1 VETRDG
7 FCIISALTV
16 GGAGALGVHS
26 VGRFREP
33 RKDKAVEFLV
43 WLENSGLGVWVRE
56 SPSVWG
62 YSGLISFHAFG
73 LAFVVGLS
81 WMIALQVLG
90 FAPGLPVAP
99 MEKVF
104 PVIWIAFWVNAVS
117 GIVLL
122 TGSATKD
129 LTNPVFLTKMAF
141 VVLGIATVRWLKNEV
156 FRDRASMDTTPGE
169 RRGTMDKPGHHAGA
183 YRGRTNLDMTD
194 VAVLDPPVAVLDATP
209 VQTLDL
215 PLTTK
220 AKILAA
226 ASLACWAG
234 AIVAGRLVEYPVLFG
249 R

>member
-1 VETRDG
+1 MQ
-7 FCIISALTV
+7 FLT
-16 GGAGALGVHS
+16 
-26 VGRFREP
+26 
-33 RKDKAVEFLV
+33 
-43 WLENSGLGVWVRE
+43 WLENSGLGTWVRE
-56 SPSVWG
+56 SPSIWA

-81 WMIALQVLG
+81 WMIALRVLG
-90 FAPGLPVAP
+90 VTPGMPLAP
-99 MEKVF
+99 MEKLF

-117 GIVLL
+117 GIALV

-129 LTNPVFLTKMAF
+129 LTNPVFFTKMAF
-141 VVLGIATVRWLKNEV
+141 VVLGIVTVRLLENEV
-156 FRDRASMDTTPGE
+156 FRDRASLDTTPAE
-169 RRGTMDKPGHHAGA
+169 RRSTTDKPMRHAAAFG
-183 YRGRTNLDMTD
+183 GRANLDMTS

-209 VQTLDL
+209 VRTLHR

-226 ASLACWAG
+226 ASLAFWAG